1 VKLSFVLAGAV
12 LLATTQ
18 AGSVAR
24 ALPDYYDISDTATA
38 QAEARQLKLPLA
50 YLGSF
55 PECLTDAAPNPGGQ
69 SDLTQMALA
78 TLQGNAV
85 VIFFDGRN
93 MAPVPAIIHA
103 QYHIQDD
110 GPLPGGAAWN
120 SPKVVFSNPDITKI
134 LGRVSHTQMLAGR
147 AAPLYTALQAIRDDP
162 SALAPLPPPPAP
174 VAAADTS
181 TTTGQPASDDSP
193 ANYFARLTG
202 MTNQSLYTV
211 GGSILAVAVLFS
223 LIGRLRR

>member
-1 VKLSFVLAGAV
+1 MKLSIVLAGAV
-12 LLATTQ
+12 VLATTL
-18 AGSVAR
+18 AGSIAR
-24 ALPDYYDISDTATA
+24 ALPDYYDIADTATA

-55 PECLTDAAPNPGGQ
+55 PECLTASAPDPGSQ
-69 SDLTQMALA
+69 ADLTQMALA

-85 VIFFDGRN
+85 VIFFDGHN

-110 GPLPGGAAWN
+110 GPLPGGAAWIP
-120 SPKVVFSNPDITKI
+120 PKVVFCNPNITKI
-134 LGRVSHTQMLAGR
+134 LGRVSQTQMLASR
-147 AAPLYTALQAIRDDP
+147 AAPLFTALQAIRDDP
-162 SALAPLPPPPAP
+162 TALAPPPPPFAVTEAP
-174 VAAADTS
+174 TTDQS
-181 TTTGQPASDDSP
+181 TTDDTP

-211 GGSILAVAVLFS
+211 GGWVLGAAVL
-223 LIGRLRR
+223 LLVIGRLRR